1 MSAESINNGEK
12 TRLLTF
18 YLTDELYA
26 IEIINI
32 KEIIAYTKPTII
44 PKTPDFLVGVIN
56 LRGNIIPVADL
67 RARFLMT
74 QNEDSANGAIVIT
87 TLKGV
92 NLGFVVDNVEE
103 VLPTDSS
110 MYSDTPKFNTSIDS
124 DYIKSMVRYEESVIM
139 VLNLDSLFSDKD
151 LENLE
156 GL

>member
-32 KEIIAYTKPTII
+32 KEIIAYTKPTKI

-67 RARFLMT
+67 RARFMMPK
-74 QNEDSANGAIVIT
+74 NEDSSNGAIVIT

-103 VLPTDSS
+103 VLPTESS

-139 VLNLDSLFSDKD
+139 LLNLDSLFSDKD

>member
-18 YLTDELYA
+18 YLTEELYA

-32 KEIIAYTKPTII
+32 KEIIAYTKPTKI

-67 RARFLMT
+67 RARFLMPKR
-74 QNEDSANGAIVIT
+74 EDSSSAAIVIT

-92 NLGFVVDNVEE
+92 NLGFMVDNVEE
-103 VLPTDSS
+103 VVPTDAS
-110 MYSDTPKFNTSIDS
+110 MYSEPPKFNTSIDS

-139 VLNLDSLFSDKD
+139 VLNLNSLFSDKD